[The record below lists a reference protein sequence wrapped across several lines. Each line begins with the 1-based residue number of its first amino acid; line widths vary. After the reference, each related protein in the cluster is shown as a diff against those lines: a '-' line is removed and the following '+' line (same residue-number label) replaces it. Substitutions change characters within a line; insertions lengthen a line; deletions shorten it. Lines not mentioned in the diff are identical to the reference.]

1 MLSVGTQLLFK
12 FLLKRVLVS
21 RHGLAPMVNINNLHQ
36 HVSVLL
42 VFGIYPS
49 VESIDFRSHLG
60 NLALGDGLLSA
71 QLYHQLLALGQAV
84 LVPLLVFLEEFF
96 LLLHA
101 FATVLVFLVNFLH
114 LFHEVAEQ
122 PIVLAG
128 NFVDVLLQL
137 VQILIESTLNLVGLV
152 LEGLRPSRCE
162 LHLDC

>member
-1 MLSVGTQLLFK
+1 
-12 FLLKRVLVS
+12 
-21 RHGLAPMVNINNLHQ
+21 
-36 HVSVLL
+36 
-42 VFGIYPS
+42 
-49 VESIDFRSHLG
+49 
-60 NLALGDGLLSA
+60 
-71 QLYHQLLALGQAV
+71 
-84 LVPLLVFLEEFF
+84 
-96 LLLHA
+96 
-101 FATVLVFLVNFLH
+101 LH